1 MLVGI
6 IFGGLIMN
14 KILSRE
20 ELIEKVIGHPICK
33 ERRVPG
39 TYLVEGREYRYVSNK
54 RQVKFGKLFHELCS
68 VPPAIAQNGGALI
81 EGCKITLP
89 NGDIFEA
96 VSYKGDIDGWRQQI
110 EKGAKA
116 FNEELARIDID
127 TDSIVLNDMRS
138 FRLADC
144 IIDFY

>member
-1 MLVGI
+1 MTMKKAL
-6 IFGGLIMN
+6 N
-14 KILSRE
+14 RE
-20 ELIEKVIGHPICK
+20 ELIEYVLGHPICK

-39 TYLVEGREYRYVSNK
+39 TYFVEGREYRYVSNK
-54 RQVKFGKLFHELCS
+54 RQVKIGKLFHELFN
-68 VPPAIAQNGGALI
+68 VPPIIPQNGGAIL

-96 VSYKGDIDGWRQQI
+96 VSYKGDIKKWRQQL
-110 EKGAKA
+110 EQGAKA
-116 FNEELARIDID
+116 LNEELARIDID

-138 FRLADC
+138 FRLTDC

>member
-1 MLVGI
+1 MGMSKEQLER
-6 IFGGLIMN
+6 L
-14 KILSRE
+14 L
-20 ELIEKVIGHPICK
+20 GHPIRK

-54 RQVKFGKLFHELCS
+54 SQVKFGKLFHEVFN
-68 VPPAIAQNGGALI
+68 VPPKIPQNGGALV

-96 VSYKGDIDGWRQQI
+96 VSYKGDIEGWRQQL
-110 EKGAKA
+110 EQGAKA
-116 FNEELARIDID
+116 LNEELARIDID

-138 FRLADC
+138 FRLTDC
-144 IIDFY
+144 TIDFY

>member
-1 MLVGI
+1 MG
-6 IFGGLIMN
+6 
-14 KILSRE
+14 KILSKE
-20 ELIEKVIGHPICK
+20 ELLEHVLGGPIPK

-54 RQVKFGKLFHELCS
+54 SQVKFGKLFHEIFN
-68 VPPAIAQNGGALI
+68 VPPSIPQAGGALI

-96 VSYKGDIDGWRQQI
+96 VSYKGDIEGWRQQL
-110 EKGAKA
+110 EQGAKA
-116 FNEELARIDID
+116 LNEELARIDID
-127 TDSIVLNDMRS
+127 TDSIVLNDTRS
-138 FRLADC
+138 FRLTDC

>member
-1 MLVGI
+1 
-6 IFGGLIMN
+6 MN
-14 KILSRE
+14 KILSKE
-20 ELIEKVIGHPICK
+20 ELLEHVLGHPIRK

-54 RQVKFGKLFHELCS
+54 SQVKFGKLFHEVFN
-68 VPPAIAQNGGALI
+68 VPPQIPQNGGALV

-96 VSYKGDIDGWRQQI
+96 VSYKGDIEGWRQQL
-110 EKGAKA
+110 EQGAKA
-116 FNEELARIDID
+116 LNEELARIDID

-138 FRLADC
+138 FRLTDC
-144 IIDFY
+144 TIDFY

>member
-1 MLVGI
+1 MNK
-6 IFGGLIMN
+6 IMN
-14 KILSRE
+14 KE
-20 ELIEKVIGHPICK
+20 ELIERVLGHPIRK
-33 ERRVPG
+33 ERKVPG

-54 RQVKFGKLFHELCS
+54 RQVKFGELFHELFN
-68 VPPAIAQNGGALI
+68 VPPLIPQNGGALI

-96 VSYKGDIDGWRQQI
+96 VSYKGDIEGWRQQL
-110 EKGAKA
+110 EQGAKA
-116 FNEELARIDID
+116 LNEELARIDID

-138 FRLADC
+138 FRLTDC

>member
-1 MLVGI
+1 
-6 IFGGLIMN
+6 MN
-14 KILSRE
+14 KILNRE
-20 ELIEKVIGHPICK
+20 ELLEYLLGHPIRK

-54 RQVKFGKLFHELCS
+54 RQVKIGELFHELFN
-68 VPPAIAQNGGALI
+68 VPPIIPQNGGTLL

-96 VSYKGDIDGWRQQI
+96 VSYKGDIEKWRQQL
-110 EKGAKA
+110 EQGAKA
-116 FNEELARIDID
+116 LNEELARIDIE

-138 FRLADC
+138 FRLTDC

>member
-1 MLVGI
+1 MGMSKELLERLL
-6 IFGGLIMN
+6 GGP
-14 KILSRE
+14 
-20 ELIEKVIGHPICK
+20 IET

-39 TYLVEGREYRYVSNK
+39 TYLHESREYRYVSNK
-54 RQVKFGKLFHELCS
+54 RQVKFGELFHELFN
-68 VPPAIAQNGGALI
+68 VPPLIPQNGGALI

-96 VSYKGDIDGWRQQI
+96 VSYKGDIEGWRQQL
-110 EKGAKA
+110 EQGAKA
-116 FNEELARIDID
+116 LNEELARIDID

-138 FRLADC
+138 FRLSDC

>member
-1 MLVGI
+1 
-6 IFGGLIMN
+6 MN
-14 KILSRE
+14 KILSKE
-20 ELIEKVIGHPICK
+20 ELLEHVLGHPIRK

-54 RQVKFGKLFHELCS
+54 SQVKFGKLFHEVFN
-68 VPPAIAQNGGALI
+68 VPPKIPQNGGALV

-96 VSYKGDIDGWRQQI
+96 VSYKGDIEGWRQQL
-110 EKGAKA
+110 EQGAKA
-116 FNEELARIDID
+116 LNEELARIDID

-138 FRLADC
+138 FRLTDC
-144 IIDFY
+144 TIDFY

>member
-1 MLVGI
+1 
-6 IFGGLIMN
+6 MN
-14 KILSRE
+14 KIMNRE
-20 ELIEKVIGHPICK
+20 ELLERVLGHPIRK

-54 RQVKFGKLFHELCS
+54 SQVKFGELFHEICS
-68 VPPAIAQNGGALI
+68 VPPCIPQNGGALV

-89 NGDIFEA
+89 NGEIFEA
-96 VSYKGDIDGWRQQI
+96 VSYKGDIEGWRQQL
-110 EKGAKA
+110 EQGAKA
-116 FNEELARIDID
+116 LNEEVARIDID

>member
-1 MLVGI
+1 MGMSKELLERLL
-6 IFGGLIMN
+6 GGP
-14 KILSRE
+14 
-20 ELIEKVIGHPICK
+20 IET

-39 TYLVEGREYRYVSNK
+39 TYLHESREYRYVSNK
-54 RQVKFGKLFHELCS
+54 RQVKFGELFHELFN
-68 VPPAIAQNGGALI
+68 VPPQIPQNGGALI

-96 VSYKGDIDGWRQQI
+96 VSYKGDIEGWRQQL
-110 EKGAKA
+110 EQGAKA
-116 FNEELARIDID
+116 LNEELARIDID

-138 FRLADC
+138 FRLSDC

>member
-1 MLVGI
+1 
-6 IFGGLIMN
+6 MN
-14 KILSRE
+14 K
-20 ELIEKVIGHPICK
+20 ELLERLLGGPIPK

-39 TYLVEGREYRYVSNK
+39 TYLREGREYRYVSNK
-54 RQVKFGKLFHELCS
+54 SQVKFSKLFHELFN
-68 VPPAIAQNGGALI
+68 VPPIIPQNGGALI

-96 VSYKGDIDGWRQQI
+96 VSYKGEIEGWRQQL
-110 EKGAKA
+110 EQGAKA
-116 FNEELARIDID
+116 LNEELAGIDID

-138 FRLADC
+138 FRLTDC